1 MGVISSWFGAMYNN
15 LPHESG
21 NSPANKIEEW
31 TIFAS
36 SHAPLYLS
44 ESDDEQDYKYAAAKT
59 LYISYGGGGSS
70 SSLSAIN
77 VSVLDTSNLVR
88 CWMFISDLFLPNDS
102 LTSDDIVD
110 RDNDSTLGIGG

>member
-1 MGVISSWFGAMYNN
+1 MYNN

-44 ESDDEQDYKYAAAKT
+44 ESDDEQDYKSAAT
-59 LYISYGGGGSS
+59 NIFDISCGGEGSS
-70 SSLSAIN
+70 YSLSAIT
-77 VSVLDTSNLVR
+77 VSVSA
-88 CWMFISDLFLPNDS
+88 
-102 LTSDDIVD
+102 TSDVVCC
-110 RDNDSTLGIGG
+110 